1 MKNVDF
7 LIIFLCA
14 VQMAI
19 AYSITRK
26 NSDLFDRLPASQYFT
41 AVRMLRE
48 RSTISSAILVA
59 MYALIPIEFLVVY
72 AFF

>member
-19 AYSITRK
+19 AYSITRM